1 MGDGMFFG
9 MLWCIKRRGDKV
21 YDCPVKFISSSS
33 RSARVVWFSDVSAQL
48 AGKMAPK
55 QLHGNFHQ

>member
-1 MGDGMFFG
+1 MGMIGLGTIWLRAFEGFEDEEE
-9 MLWCIKRRGDKV
+9 L
-21 YDCPVKFISSSS
+21 
-33 RSARVVWFSDVSAQL
+33 VVSDVSAQL